1 VRDVLPGEKPVAL
14 DLSTERGLAALDICV
29 RRPDGTL
36 EDVLEDNGGALTNVV
51 GMALRLIAVVKAGV
65 GRFLALDEAD
75 CWIAPERV
83 PAFYRV
89 LPRPIRRPGSKDRN
103 HGYVVDTAVDR
114 HHRDR
119 RYACA
124 SLIEYLDAG
133 GPARRTG
140 QLPALLP
147 RKRER
152 DRVNKPALVHSETT
166 IGGVT

>member
-1 VRDVLPGEKPVAL
+1 M
-14 DLSTERGLAALDICV
+14 
-29 RRPDGTL
+29 GTL
-36 EDVLEDNGGALTNVV
+36 RQSRT
-51 GMALRLIAVVKAGV
+51 
-65 GRFLALDEAD
+65 
-75 CWIAPERV
+75 
-83 PAFYRV
+83 AFYRV
-89 LPRPIRRPGSKDRN
+89 LPGPIRRPGSKDRN

>member
-1 VRDVLPGEKPVAL
+1 V
-14 DLSTERGLAALDICV
+14 
-29 RRPDGTL
+29 GTL
-36 EDVLEDNGGALTNVV
+36 RQSRT
-51 GMALRLIAVVKAGV
+51 
-65 GRFLALDEAD
+65 
-75 CWIAPERV
+75 
-83 PAFYRV
+83 AFYRV
-89 LPRPIRRPGSKDRN
+89 LPRLIRRPGSKDRN

-114 HHRDR
+114 RHRDR
-119 RYACA
+119 RYAGA

-147 RKRER
+147 RRRER